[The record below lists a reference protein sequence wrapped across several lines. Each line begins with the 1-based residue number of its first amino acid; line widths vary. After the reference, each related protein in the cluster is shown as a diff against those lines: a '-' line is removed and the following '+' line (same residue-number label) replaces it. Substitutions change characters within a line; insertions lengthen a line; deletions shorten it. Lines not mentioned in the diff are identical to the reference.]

1 MCQNTG
7 SYNHHLSAITAVQ
20 AVQAVAH
27 PSLASIPGTQAH
39 SAAPMGTLRVPW
51 GCSPAPVGTR
61 EVQGQTGWAVSER
74 KGPQK
79 EKAEVQSTP
88 VHGVTGPP
96 ALHPELLPAP
106 EIPRRRNFLAW
117 DRFPGCQDV
126 SLLNK
131 IFRRML
137 FRSLQL
143 YLFSW
148 FSLRLIRNGERARDM
163 QKRL

>member
-1 MCQNTG
+1 MCQKMG
-7 SYNHHLSAITAVQ
+7 SNIHHLFAIAAVQ
-20 AVQAVAH
+20 AVQFGTH
-27 PSLASIPGTQAH
+27 PWHAGPWRSP
-39 SAAPMGTLRVPW
+39 SANPLCPMGTQPRSCGHERSRTKPDGPCPGGRVP
-51 GCSPAPVGTR
+51 
-61 EVQGQTGWAVSER
+61 ER
-74 KGPQK
+74 RRLTCRALLSTGPQ
-79 EKAEVQSTP
+79 
-88 VHGVTGPP
+88 GPLLC
-96 ALHPELLPAP
+96 AQNSFLLPESP
-106 EIPRRRNFLAW
+106 GEGISQPAW

-143 YLFSW
+143 YLSSW